1 MSSKIIPSIFTKG
14 GTNEAT
20 VAESAKKL
28 QDGAV
33 QVTINSEDG
42 KITFK
47 MEESDASSI
56 VFDVRSGKLSLLD
69 DYYTKAEVE
78 ALIAKK

>member
-1 MSSKIIPSIFTKG
+1 MASKILESIFTMG
-14 GTNEAT
+14 GANEAT

-33 QVTINSEDG
+33 QVRINGEEG
-42 KITFK
+42 TVTFQI
-47 MEESDASSI
+47 EEGDSSSI

-69 DYYTKAEVE
+69 DYYTKEEVD